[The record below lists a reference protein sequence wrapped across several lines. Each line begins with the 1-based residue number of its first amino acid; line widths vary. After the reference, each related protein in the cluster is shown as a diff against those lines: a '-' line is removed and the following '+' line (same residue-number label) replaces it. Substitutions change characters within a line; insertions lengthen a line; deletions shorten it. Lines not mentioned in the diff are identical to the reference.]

1 MTFNPYAPSFVFDE
15 DQVDE
20 LADHADA
27 DSKPAHEIAND
38 LGRAGSAL
46 FPGANPNA
54 IPGLDAGE
62 PAGLAPKSAVVA
74 PAGAELV
81 VAEAEKAAVAI
92 VDELAQLPSIPQAD
106 GDGLELLGGDDLIIP
121 RLRVKQPMTEGA
133 DQVPEGNFFLSTD
146 PDDFADSRE
155 LVVLQVTP
163 KRELKLPIDDEKK
176 ANLVMGVESKL
187 GRKLEIA
194 EGAWSLCSSA
204 DRIKPD
210 GDAPLAAS
218 CAACPF
224 GTWRKENGKNVRECQ
239 EIYEVAVADLETLQ
253 PIVYTLRG
261 AASKPAKKLNSMLV
275 MKLRRLK
282 GAGKAWGFSTK
293 VTLDRIPGK
302 KKGQGHYYAPNFGRL
317 EKIEDL
323 ELVAELGE
331 LRADLIGARVA
342 PDVA

>member
-81 VAEAEKAAVAI
+81 VGGQMLPAG
-92 VDELAQLPSIPQAD
+92 PSIPQAD

-224 GTWRKENGKNVRECQ
+224 GTWRKEGGKNVRECQ

-293 VTLDRIPGK
+293 VTLDRIVGK

-317 EKIEDL
+317 ETIEDAGL
-323 ELVAELGE
+323 IAELGE